1 MIIAFMDQMQTK
13 NKKKKRVLEKRG
25 EGKKECPPF
34 LIHVTVIKASRKQR
48 SRKKDAFR
56 FVGYI
61 HNKTH

>member
-13 NKKKKRVLEKRG
+13 YKKKKRALEKKR

-34 LIHVTVIKASRKQR
+34 LIHVTIIKDSRKQR
-48 SRKKDAFR
+48 SRKKNAFR

-61 HNKTH
+61 HIKTH